1 MNEKYII
8 ELDFKP
14 HDGLLTHVK
23 FYWKDATK
31 LIKAIQRAAYMEPE
45 EERKACEDSMN
56 KFLEEIDKKG

>member
-1 MNEKYII
+1 MNEKHII

-23 FYWKDATK
+23 FYWKDATQ

-45 EERKACEDSMN
+45 EDRKAREDSMN
-56 KFLEEIDKKG
+56 KFLEKRDKNV